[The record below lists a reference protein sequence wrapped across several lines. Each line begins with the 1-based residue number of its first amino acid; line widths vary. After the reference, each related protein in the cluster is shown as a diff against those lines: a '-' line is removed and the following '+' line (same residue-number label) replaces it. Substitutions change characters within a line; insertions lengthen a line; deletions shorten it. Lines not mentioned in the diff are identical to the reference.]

1 MGGSIGKKKWVR
13 RGRGEKTLDEDTTWD
28 FEFLL
33 FLSNFS
39 HPSAA
44 INITTR
50 RELMSALSQT
60 AQKKVDKKLKK
71 KQTRIESLKPLL
83 VSKSASTTPST
94 TGGKSAR
101 ARNTKLGLPTGT
113 KDDHRASGQGPTS
126 SQIIDPLI
134 TIIEDLES
142 QARLT
147 NTNKSSRTP
156 LTTDVHG
163 SMITPAALLL
173 MTSLPPTSDPHRF
186 YRCNLSLR
194 SISLPPSL
202 TLHTI
207 NLTSNELSALP
218 SPLPPTVH
226 TLNISRNWFTSLP
239 SDLPLNLLHLDASHN
254 LLR

>member
-1 MGGSIGKKKWVR
+1 
-13 RGRGEKTLDEDTTWD
+13 
-28 FEFLL
+28 
-33 FLSNFS
+33 
-39 HPSAA
+39 
-44 INITTR
+44 
-50 RELMSALSQT
+50 MSALSQT